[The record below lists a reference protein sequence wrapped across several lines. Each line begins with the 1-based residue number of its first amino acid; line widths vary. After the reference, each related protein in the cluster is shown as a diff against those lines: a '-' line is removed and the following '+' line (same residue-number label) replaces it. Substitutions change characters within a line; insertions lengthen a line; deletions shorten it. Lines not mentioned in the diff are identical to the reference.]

1 MREFFGSVAFLW
13 FMVSM
18 IILIIRAIK
27 KAPRRPQR
35 ISTLVSFVYF
45 FIYTTLPESGAGDA
59 IATLLFIAA
68 IVATIVLIRRDKLPE
83 KKAKDGSLLKSDPE
97 TGEFIPPK
105 RAPQQQALGNE
116 LSKVVRDNTLLAS
129 QTRYVSLYV
138 SYHDKAV
145 EALEKMVKLDKA
157 NFDSLPILTLRE
169 LQSEFQLNLCNTLV
183 RLKKETIEEIDGK
196 YRNSREYQ
204 EKALD
209 EFSKDINRVR
219 SRFSPGTADVAD
231 RCIAE
236 IERHLGMNKPEP
248 ISYTKTMSS
257 IDLMDGHDFEHWCA
271 EVLRKNGFSDVEVT
285 RGSGDQ
291 GVDVTAQKGGIR
303 YAVQCKCYSSDL
315 GNKPVQEV
323 NTGKTIYHCQIGAVM
338 TNRYFT
344 SGAKQAAEATGVL
357 LWDRNVVQQMAKNA
371 GML

>member
-1 MREFFGSVAFLW
+1 M
-13 FMVSM
+13 
-18 IILIIRAIK
+18 
-27 KAPRRPQR
+27 
-35 ISTLVSFVYF
+35 
-45 FIYTTLPESGAGDA
+45 
-59 IATLLFIAA
+59 
-68 IVATIVLIRRDKLPE
+68 
-83 KKAKDGSLLKSDPE
+83 
-97 TGEFIPPK
+97 
-105 RAPQQQALGNE
+105 
-116 LSKVVRDNTLLAS
+116 
-129 QTRYVSLYV
+129 
-138 SYHDKAV
+138 

>member
-1 MREFFGSVAFLW
+1 MRDFFGQLGILL
-13 FMVSM
+13 FMVSL
-18 IILIIRAIK
+18 IILIGKAIK
-27 KAPRRPQR
+27 KVPRKPQR
-35 ISTLVSFVYF
+35 TTTLISLIFVF
-45 FIYTTLPESGAGDA
+45 VCAGLPESAVGEVFSA
-59 IATLLFIAA
+59 ILFVAA
-68 IVATIVLIRRDKLPE
+68 VVVAIVLIRRDKLP
-83 KKAKDGSLLKSDPE
+83 KKEAKDGSLLKSDPE
-97 TGEFIPPK
+97 TGDFIPPK

-116 LSKVVRDNTLLAS
+116 LSKVVRDNTSLAS
-129 QTRYVSLYV
+129 RTRYVSLYV
-138 SYHDKAV
+138 SYHDKALD
-145 EALEKMVKLDKA
+145 ALEKMTKLDKA
-157 NFDSLPILTLRE
+157 NFDFLPSLTLRE
-169 LQSEFQLNLCNTLV
+169 LRSEFQLNLCNTLV
-183 RLKKETIEEIDGK
+183 RLKKATIEEIDGK

-209 EFSKDINRVR
+209 EFSKDIDRVR

-236 IERHLGMNKPEP
+236 IERHLGSNKPEP
-248 ISYTKTMSS
+248 LSFEKTISS

-323 NTGKTIYHCQIGAVM
+323 NTGKTIYHCQVGAVM

-344 SGAKQAAEATGVL
+344 PGAKQAADATGVL
-357 LWDRNVVQQMAKNA
+357 LWDRDTVQQMAENA
-371 GML
+371 DML